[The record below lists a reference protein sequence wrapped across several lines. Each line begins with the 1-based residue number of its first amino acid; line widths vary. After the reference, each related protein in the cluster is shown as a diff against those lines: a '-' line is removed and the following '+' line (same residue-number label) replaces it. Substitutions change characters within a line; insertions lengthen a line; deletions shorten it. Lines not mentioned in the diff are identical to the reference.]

1 MQKVKTVPLNVAG
14 ASMPAL
20 GLGTWRLGESKR
32 SRAAE
37 VAAVRTAFELGY
49 RLVDTAEMY
58 GEGGAEEVVGQALA
72 EAIAAGEVRREDVF
86 VVTKVYPH
94 NASARGV
101 AAACDRSRSRL
112 RLDTVDLYLLHWRG
126 SHPLAATVEGFERL
140 RDAGH
145 IRHWGV
151 SNFDTDDML
160 ELLQVASGPKCVANQ
175 VYYSA
180 SRRGIEFDLLPWQ
193 REHRVAAMAYCPIDQ
208 GTLASNSALARLAA
222 RHGATAAQIALAWV
236 LRHPDVVAIPKAA
249 RADHLRE
256 NLAAAHIV
264 LDDGELA
271 AIDRMFPP
279 PRRKQPLATT

>member
-72 EAIAAGEVRREDVF
+72 EAIAAGEVRREHVF

-145 IRHWGV
+145 IRHWGAEFRHRRHAGTV
-151 SNFDTDDML
+151 ATGVRAEVCR
-160 ELLQVASGPKCVANQ
+160 EL

-193 REHRVAAMAYCPIDQ
+193 RGIVAAMA
-208 GTLASNSALARLAA
+208 
-222 RHGATAAQIALAWV
+222 
-236 LRHPDVVAIPKAA
+236 
-249 RADHLRE
+249 
-256 NLAAAHIV
+256 
-264 LDDGELA
+264 
-271 AIDRMFPP
+271 
-279 PRRKQPLATT
+279 

>member
-72 EAIAAGEVRREDVF
+72 EAIAAGEVRREDIF

-112 RLDTVDLYLLHWRG
+112 RLDTVDLYLLHWRS
-126 SHPLAATVEGFERL
+126 SHPLAASCGKSTTT
-140 RDAGH
+140 
-145 IRHWGV
+145 I
-151 SNFDTDDML
+151 S
-160 ELLQVASGPKCVANQ
+160 
-175 VYYSA
+175 
-180 SRRGIEFDLLPWQ
+180 
-193 REHRVAAMAYCPIDQ
+193 
-208 GTLASNSALARLAA
+208 A
-222 RHGATAAQIALAWV
+222 RHKL
-236 LRHPDVVAIPKAA
+236 
-249 RADHLRE
+249 
-256 NLAAAHIV
+256 
-264 LDDGELA
+264 
-271 AIDRMFPP
+271 
-279 PRRKQPLATT
+279 